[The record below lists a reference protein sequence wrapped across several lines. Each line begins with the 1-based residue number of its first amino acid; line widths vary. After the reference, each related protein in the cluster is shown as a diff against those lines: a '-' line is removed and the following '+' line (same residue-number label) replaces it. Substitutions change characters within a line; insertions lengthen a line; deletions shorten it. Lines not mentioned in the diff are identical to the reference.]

1 MLFVPIPDDPLE
13 HLAARLRLAENPT
26 ADLVGAIVAAACPR
40 SRMLNGT
47 GAAAGRLETL
57 TKSAAW
63 TDLALALIGFE
74 LPGWSLRR
82 MVFEDGAWLCSLS
95 SQPGLP
101 LELDDTADASHESL
115 PLALLAA
122 LIEVRRKKRRSGKR
136 AERGRTA
143 CRAAGRSEFG
153 PRAMLRQFRLTF
165 ESALRI
171 VAAIAFCAMLAAI
184 FWRAATMP
192 AYTAPMKSQVM
203 SSRFHM
209 QP

>member
-13 HLAARLRLAENPT
+13 HLAARLRLAESPT

-40 SRMLNGT
+40 SRMLNGA
-47 GAAAGRLETL
+47 GAVARRLETL
-57 TKSAAW
+57 VQSAAW
-63 TDLALALIGFE
+63 TDLVLALIACE

-122 LIEVRRKKRRSGKR
+122 LIEVRRKSGEAAK
-136 AERGRTA
+136 TA
-143 CRAAGRSEFG
+143 GLSV
-153 PRAMLRQFRLTF
+153 PQ
-165 ESALRI
+165 
-171 VAAIAFCAMLAAI
+171 V
-184 FWRAATMP
+184 
-192 AYTAPMKSQVM
+192 KSQ
-203 SSRFHM
+203 RGYALCCDNFA
-209 QP
+209 